1 MGRRIVTRGTG
12 LVLVAALVGLVPGSP
27 PAGAEARTVDR
38 AVTSTPAGELT
49 STTLAVDAT
58 TAATARRAGRPIEV
72 AVGAGTQMA
81 GISWAGRDDV
91 EVQVAGPEG
100 GGWGP
105 WTDLHADDA
114 PDAGT
119 STGRTGVGPLW
130 LSATGVDRVAVRVVA
145 GAPTDLRVEAMR
157 FTSSG
162 STRAVSDDRPAT
174 PAGGPTIAT
183 RASWAP
189 GGWQGWRAGC
199 TPAPTVMSALRFAVV
214 HHTDGT
220 NTYSAADVPGIL
232 AGIYRF
238 HTATNGW
245 CDIAY
250 NLFVD
255 RFGKVWE
262 GRTGGLSAP
271 IMGGHAKGFNTNSV
285 GVALIGTHGSTA
297 PSAASMTALRDVL
310 AWKMGSHGVDPRTT
324 TPIVSQGSPRYPDGQ
339 TVVLPTIQGHR
350 DSGLTACPGNLLYSR
365 LPSLRT
371 DVAARIAATNA
382 PATWRPS
389 TTGAAFFGRIDDAAL
404 GRRAPNGRAGH
415 FTSLV
420 TRGGWPR
427 DPLASAIVLSPETD
441 VRIGGVDRLYRA
453 AFGREAETGGLRYWV
468 GRRDDGMTLAS
479 MARQFST
486 TPEFRSAYDG
496 LDDPAF
502 VTAIYR
508 NVLGRAPDAA
518 GRDYW
523 VGRLVDGL
531 ARHQLLA
538 SFSESPEHKAR
549 ARIPGTITRAY
560 VVLLDR
566 AATAGERS
574 AWTAHLSGGGAD
586 TDLVALLL
594 ASEEYAA

>member
-12 LVLVAALVGLVPGSP
+12 VLIVATLVGLVPGSP

-38 AVTSTPAGELT
+38 TVTSTPAGELT

-58 TAATARRAGRPIEV
+58 TAATARRTGSPVEV
-72 AVGAGTQMA
+72 AVGTGTQMV
-81 GISWAGRDDV
+81 GVSWAGDDDV
-91 EVQVAGPEG
+91 EVQVAPPEG
-100 GGWGP
+100 DGWGP

-114 PDAGT
+114 PDVGT
-119 STGRTGVGPLW
+119 STARTGVGPLW
-130 LSATGVDRVAVRVVA
+130 LGATGVDRVAVRVVA
-145 GAPTDLRVEAMR
+145 GAPSDLRVEAMR

-162 STRAVSDDRPAT
+162 SSRAVSADQPAT

-183 RASWAP
+183 RAAWAP
-189 GGWQGWRAGC
+189 GGWQGGRAGC

-220 NTYSAADVPGIL
+220 NTYRAADVPGIL

-255 RFGKVWE
+255 RFGTVWE

-310 AWKMGSHGVDPRTT
+310 AWKLGSHGVDPRTT
-324 TPIVSQGSPRYPDGQ
+324 TPIVSQGSPRYPAGQ

-365 LPSLRT
+365 LPGLRT

-420 TRGGWPR
+420 TRDGWPR

-441 VRIGGVDRLYRA
+441 TRVGGVDRLYRA

-468 GRRDDGMTLAS
+468 GRRDDGMTLTS
-479 MARQFST
+479 MARQFSG
-486 TPEFRSAYDG
+486 TPEFRQAYDA
-496 LDDPAF
+496 LDDTAF

-508 NVLGRAPDAA
+508 NILGRDPEAS

-523 VGRLVDGL
+523 VGRLAGGMP
-531 ARHQLLA
+531 RHQLLA
-538 SFSESPEHKAR
+538 SFSESAEHRAR

-560 VVLLDR
+560 FVLLDR
-566 AATAGERS
+566 AASAGERS
-574 AWTAHLSGGGAD
+574 TWTAHLSGGGAD
-586 TDLVALLL
+586 ADVVA
-594 ASEEYAA
+594 